1 MSEVKKPT
9 GEEISELN
17 MYEIQLL
24 TWACV
29 DIISERVTVVVRGR
43 SQNYAE
49 GACMER
55 IDAGILLAPFY
66 PRSPWG
72 SKRKHVCDSNYAHVN
87 MHPYIMNIPM
97 SV

>member
-1 MSEVKKPT
+1 MSVLKKPT

-55 IDAGILLAPFY
+55 IHAGILLAPFY
-66 PRSPWG
+66 PRAPLG
-72 SKRKHVCDSNYAHVN
+72 VKKKTCV
-87 MHPYIMNIPM
+87 
-97 SV
+97 

>member
-72 SKRKHVCDSNYAHVN
+72 SKRNMCVN
-87 MHPYIMNIPM
+87 PIMHM
-97 SV
+97 

>member
-1 MSEVKKPT
+1 MSVLKKPT

-29 DIISERVTVVVRGR
+29 DTISERVTVVVRGR

-55 IDAGILLAPFY
+55 IDAGILLPPF
-66 PRSPWG
+66 
-72 SKRKHVCDSNYAHVN
+72 
-87 MHPYIMNIPM
+87 IPKITM
-97 SV
+97 GVKKKTCV